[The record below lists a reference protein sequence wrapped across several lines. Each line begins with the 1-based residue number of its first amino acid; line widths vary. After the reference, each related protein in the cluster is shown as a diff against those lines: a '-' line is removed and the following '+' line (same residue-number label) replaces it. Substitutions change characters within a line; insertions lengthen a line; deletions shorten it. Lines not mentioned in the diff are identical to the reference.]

1 MVRVDM
7 ARHVAAAIDYYA
19 HDYYATGLAAAGGTR
34 HEVPADAA
42 PDDRAPAGRSPAE
55 PLPAV
60 FEGLSVPVRTAASLL
75 GLSPWTVAH
84 LIERGELRSERGG
97 QYRYVTLTSIFSY
110 RRLTR

>member
-1 MVRVDM
+1 MG
-7 ARHVAAAIDYYA
+7 RHVAAAIDYYA
-19 HDYYATGLAAAGGTR
+19 AHDYGAVSGHAVDERTADRPAAV
-34 HEVPADAA
+34 E
-42 PDDRAPAGRSPAE
+42 E
-55 PLPAV
+55 PLPEV

-75 GLSPWTVAH
+75 GLSPWAVAH

>member
-1 MVRVDM
+1 M
-7 ARHVAAAIDYYA
+7 ARHAGAAIDYYA
-19 HDYYATGLAAAGGTR
+19 AHDYGAVGGHAVDDRSVDDLSMSGWAAA
-34 HEVPADAA
+34 E
-42 PDDRAPAGRSPAE
+42 E
-55 PLPAV
+55 PLPEV

>member
-7 ARHVAAAIDYYA
+7 ARNVAAALDYYA
-19 HDYYATGLAAAGGTR
+19 AHDDCAT
-34 HEVPADAA
+34 
-42 PDDRAPAGRSPAE
+42 DDRMAVDDRTAARRAADEPMPAI
-55 PLPAV
+55 

-97 QYRYVTLTSIFSY
+97 QYRYVTLSSIFSY

>member
-1 MVRVDM
+1 M
-7 ARHVAAAIDYYA
+7 AAAIDYYA
-19 HDYYATGLAAAGGTR
+19 AHDYDAVDEHRAVDDHG
-34 HEVPADAA
+34 AD
-42 PDDRAPAGRSPAE
+42 GWVVEE
-55 PLPAV
+55 PIPAV

-75 GLSPWTVAH
+75 GLTPWTVAH